1 MSKTMT
7 ISEAAAKWNISG
19 SLVSRMCREGKIP
32 QVQKT
37 EGKWLIPADA
47 KKPVRVN
54 VGRSV
59 TTGIKKKQREMLPLP
74 IGVSDYRKAS
84 SSYYYVD
91 KTLMIRDFLDEVPMV
106 SLFTRPRRF
115 GKTLNMDMLRTFF
128 EKAEE
133 DTSVYFRDKKI
144 WKCGAAY
151 KAEQGKYPVVFISF
165 KDVKCSTW
173 PETYDMLAK
182 QIVLEYKRHPE
193 LMDVKHN
200 ADADFYC
207 RIIQS
212 KATENDLMVSLMMLT
227 KMLHDYHG
235 IEPIVI
241 IDEYDTPIQQGHSS
255 GFYDEAILF
264 IRNLFSGAFK
274 DNSHLKWGFLTGILR
289 VGKESIFSG
298 LNNLKI
304 YSILDNKF
312 SEYFGFTPAEV
323 REMAEYYAVPEKYEE
338 ICEWYDG
345 YRFGKA
351 EIFNPWSVINYF
363 SNDCLPR
370 AFWLSTGSNDIIGEM
385 LTVADNDV
393 YEHLHELMLGKSF
406 LSSIDTSVIY
416 PQIRQNPSSIYS
428 FLLVAGYLK
437 AEEIGISPSGDL
449 MCNVSLPNKE
459 VALVYNKEILA
470 KLDQIVPQ
478 SLAVSIQEAVYTHNS
493 AKLKFLLEKLLRES
507 VSFYDTAKETFYHG
521 LILGLCATF
530 GGDYY
535 VTSNRESGDGRYDI
549 QIMPKNTEQTG
560 FLFELKA
567 TKSCSEQELHELAET
582 ALQQINE
589 NRYEMEMRNRGI
601 TWIVKY
607 GVAFSGKMADVVVEG

>member
-1 MSKTMT
+1 MNETMT
-7 ISEAAAKWNISG
+7 ISEVAAKWNVTTSM
-19 SLVSRMCREGKIP
+19 VSRMCREGKIP
-32 QVQKT
+32 HAQKVN
-37 EGKWLIPADA
+37 GQWVIPADA
-47 KKPVRVN
+47 VYPDRINRKGSGTKTR
-54 VGRSV
+54 RDL
-59 TTGIKKKQREMLPLP
+59 LPLP

-84 SSYYYVD
+84 TDYYYVD

-128 EKAEE
+128 EKTEE
-133 DTSVYFRDKKI
+133 DTSTYFINRKI
-144 WKCGAAY
+144 WTCGDEY
-151 KAEQGKYPVVFISF
+151 TSEQGKYPVIFISF
-165 KDVKCSTW
+165 KDVKCNTW
-173 PETYDMLAK
+173 AETYDMLTK
-182 QIVLEYKRHPE
+182 QIVMEYKRHTE
-193 LMDVKHN
+193 LRDEDRN
-200 ADADFYC
+200 ADVDFYL
-207 RIIQS
+207 RVIQHQ
-212 KATENDLMVSLMMLT
+212 ATENDLMVSLMMLT
-227 KMLHDYHG
+227 KMLHDYHS

-255 GFYDEAILF
+255 GFYDDVILF

-274 DNSHLKWGFLTGILR
+274 DNPHLKWGFLTGILR

-304 YSILDNKF
+304 YSILDHKF
-312 SEYFGFTPAEV
+312 SEYFGFTPYEV
-323 REMAEYYAVPEKYEE
+323 REMAAYYAVPAKYAE

-345 YRFGKA
+345 YRFGKS

-363 SNDCLPR
+363 SNDCIPR
-370 AFWLSTGSNDIIGEM
+370 AFWLSTGSNDVIGEM
-385 LTVADNDV
+385 LSVADNDV
-393 YEHLHELMLGKSF
+393 YERLHELMLGRSF

-416 PQIRQNPSSIYS
+416 PQIKQNPSSIYS

-437 AEEIGISPSGDL
+437 AEEIGISPSGDM

-459 VALVYNKEILA
+459 IALVYNKEILS

-478 SLAVSIQEAVYTHNS
+478 SLAISIQEAVFTNNS
-493 AKLKFLLEKLLRES
+493 SKLKTLLEKLLRES

-530 GGDYY
+530 GSGYY

-549 QIMPKNTEQTG
+549 QIMPKNVSQTG

-567 TKSCSEQELHELAET
+567 TKACSQEQLKELALT
-582 ALQQINE
+582 ALQQINA
-589 NRYEMEMRNRGI
+589 NHYDSEMQSHGVHK
-601 TWIVKY
+601 IVKY
-607 GVAFSGKMADVVVEG
+607 GVAFSGKMVEVAVEES

>member
-32 QVQKT
+32 HAQKPA
-37 EGKWLIPADA
+37 GQWLIPVDA
-47 KKPVRVN
+47 EKPARASK
-54 VGRSV
+54 GSSASSKA
-59 TTGIKKKQREMLPLP
+59 KKKQREILPLP

-84 SSYYYVD
+84 SEYYYVD

-128 EKAEE
+128 EKTDE
-133 DTSVYFRDKKI
+133 DTAVYFKDKKI

-151 KAEQGKYPVVFISF
+151 KSEQGRYPVVFISF

-173 PETYDMLAK
+173 AETYDMLAK
-182 QIVLEYKRHPE
+182 QIVMEYKRHPE
-193 LMDVKHN
+193 LVNSEHN
-200 ADADFYC
+200 ADADFY
-207 RIIQS
+207 RQVVQGT
-212 KATENDLMVSLMMLT
+212 ATENDLMVSLMMLT

-255 GFYDEAILF
+255 NFYEEVILF

-304 YSILDNKF
+304 FSILDNKF
-312 SEYFGFTPAEV
+312 SEYFGFTPDEV
-323 REMAEYYAVPEKYEE
+323 REMAAYYSVPDKYAE
-338 ICEWYDG
+338 ICDWYDG

-370 AFWLSTGSNDIIGEM
+370 AFWLSTGSNDVIGEM
-385 LTVADNDV
+385 LAVADNDV
-393 YEHLHELMLGKSF
+393 YERLHELMLGKSF

-416 PQIRQNPSSIYS
+416 PQIKQNPSSIYS

-449 MCNVSLPNKE
+449 MCNVSIPNKE
-459 VALVYNKEILA
+459 IALVYNKEILA
-470 KLDQIVPQ
+470 KLNHIVPQ
-478 SLAVSIQEAVYTHNS
+478 SLAVSIQEAVFTHNS
-493 AKLKFLLEKLLRES
+493 TKLKSQLEKLLRES

-530 GGDYY
+530 GSDYF

-549 QIMPKNTEQTG
+549 QIMPKDSKQTG

-567 TKSCSEQELHELAET
+567 TKACSEDELHALAET
-582 ALQQINE
+582 ALHQINE
-589 NRYEMEMRNRGI
+589 NHYEMEMQSRSICR
-601 TWIVKY
+601 IVKY
-607 GVAFSGKMADVVVEG
+607 GVAFSGKMVDVVVEE